1 VPLFEE
7 EFTVNASSETV
18 WDFLLDPQ
26 RVAPCLPG
34 CERLEVED
42 ATTYRV
48 RLSVKV
54 GFLTTIQDLR
64 VTITEAERPCR
75 LVSLGRGEDRKL
87 GSHARALSER
97 HSRVRAARLDRRR
110 GHEDQGAATRRR
122 VRRERARRARAP
134 VVKLA
139 LTVNGRSCVTETPAH
154 WTVLD
159 LLRDG
164 LGLMGTKYGCGE
176 GVCGTCTVL
185 ADGRPMRACLVLAA
199 HARGRALV
207 TVEGLEIDGRLDP
220 LQTAFAEQGAAQCGF
235 CTPGML
241 LAAKALFAENPAP
254 TPDDVRDA
262 LSGNLCRCTGYTKI
276 VAAVL
281 AAAPGRR

>member
-1 VPLFEE
+1 
-7 EFTVNASSETV
+7 
-18 WDFLLDPQ
+18 
-26 RVAPCLPG
+26 
-34 CERLEVED
+34 
-42 ATTYRV
+42 
-48 RLSVKV
+48 
-54 GFLTTIQDLR
+54 
-64 VTITEAERPCR
+64 
-75 LVSLGRGEDRKL
+75 
-87 GSHARALSER
+87 
-97 HSRVRAARLDRRR
+97 
-110 GHEDQGAATRRR
+110 
-122 VRRERARRARAP
+122 
-134 VVKLA
+134 VKLA
-139 LTVNGRSCVTETPAH
+139 LILNGRPCTTEAAAH

-185 ADGRPMRACLVLAA
+185 ADGRPIRACLVLAA

-207 TVEGLEIDGRLDP
+207 TVEGLEGDGRLDP

-241 LAAKALFAENPAP
+241 LAAKALLAENPAP
-254 TPDDVRDA
+254 TADDVRDA